1 MSSTDRD
8 WNKNKYNGD
17 SRDLWAF
24 RQWLNQE
31 AKAMDGEFLVEID
44 LTPPVLS
51 QIVQGKLAAGQLLIG
66 DEKFEHREYIKTLKD
81 RNTIANRFMGTIK
94 NATTSTLNANFRAV
108 EQLPVAAANATR
120 KVAMML
126 EVLET
131 RCRGDRAMQTKIV
144 EQIEDE
150 IRAVTKEA
158 KSDADAEAKLN
169 TLLGY
174 ETELTYFAGG
184 ASQMS
189 VQSIQNKVISILR
202 SENYATV
209 RHKLT
214 DDELTTVG
222 EVLKEFLSEASRLR
236 GYLGSAKGQQVSFAS
251 APSTPSTAAV
261 LGPSTTPASS
271 QGTSVGAASA
281 STEDFATMKM
291 ELLGEMR
298 QMLSSSSR
306 QRDRSWNRDDDRKEG
321 PRGGGAEN
329 HGGRDRGRYEDRG
342 RQDRE
347 RSQERNWNRPDDRFG
362 SRNRDRGGYQDRDRV
377 RDRSRDRRGKS
388 PGRPTDE
395 ERYNPHD
402 RHRESRGR
410 SPSPYYPDTGRGGRS
425 WLRSKAV
432 IPNRN

>member
-1 MSSTDRD
+1 MSSIDRD
-8 WNKNKYNGD
+8 WNKNKYNGEA
-17 SRDLWAF
+17 RELWVF

-31 AKAMDGEFLVEID
+31 AKAMDGEFLVEDD
-44 LTPPVLS
+44 LAPPALS

-66 DEKFEHREYIKTLKD
+66 DEKFEHREHIKTLKE
-81 RNTIANRFMGTIK
+81 RNAIANRFLGTIK

-108 EQLPVAAANATR
+108 EQLPAAAANATR

-131 RCRGDRAMQTKIV
+131 RCRGDRSTQTKIV

-150 IRAVTKEA
+150 IRAVSKEA
-158 KSDADAEAKLN
+158 KSDAEAEVKLN

-174 ETELTYFAGG
+174 EMELTYFAGG
-184 ASQMS
+184 MSKMS
-189 VQSIQNKVISILR
+189 VQSVQNKVISILR
-202 SENYATV
+202 SDNYSTV

-236 GYLGSAKGQQVSFAS
+236 GYLGSQKGQQVSFAP

-261 LGPSTTPASS
+261 FSPPATPASG
-271 QGTSVGAASA
+271 QAISVGAASVA
-281 STEDFATMKM
+281 PEDFASMKAD
-291 ELLGEMR
+291 LLGEMR

-306 QRDRSWNRDDDRKEG
+306 QRDRSWNRDDDRRDG

-347 RSQERNWNRPDDRFG
+347 RSLERNWNRSDERFG

-377 RDRSRDRRGKS
+377 RDRSRDRRGNS
-388 PGRPTDE
+388 PGRSTDE

-402 RHRESRGR
+402 RQRESRGR
-410 SPSPYYPDTGRGGRS
+410 SPSPYYPDTGRGGRG